1 MHFPFGKSRHP
12 LLPSGETFKILV
24 IAETRSILIVA
35 GCRLSRID
43 VTLLLMSD
51 ADLAEILKLPAEERL
66 RLVELIWES
75 LHSTPDDVPLGEAHR
90 DALDAELRD
99 HQRDPSNVL
108 TLEEVLAGIRKS
120 Q

>member
-1 MHFPFGKSRHP
+1 MAEARS
-12 LLPSGETFKILV
+12 SLV
-24 IAETRSILIVA
+24 VA
-35 GCRLSRID
+35 GCRLGRIG
-43 VTLLLMSD
+43 VTLILVSD

-75 LHSTPDDVPLGEAHR
+75 LRSTPDDVPLGEAHR
-90 DALDAELRD
+90 VALDAELSD

-108 TLEEVLAGIRKS
+108 TLEEVLSGIRKP